1 MNTCEAFEADNY
13 SARCSA
19 ALLAPSQ
26 IISKVSEKERESPTE
41 KSRGWRGG
49 GLGVEPDVMRV
60 KGGKCNHAACLLDP
74 STFPIKR

>member
-49 GLGVEPDVMRV
+49 VEPDVMRV